1 MSKRTLS
8 SYDPR
13 MVEILI
19 KAAARS
25 EPLEI
30 ECGDYKKAYAMKFRL
45 MQIKS
50 LMQKEA
56 HPSWPVVSHIGF
68 STSKEHSKLILRQ
81 NDSDLDS
88 ILTNALADLEKEG
101 PSPSADPPSLN
112 FGEPDDQNSV

>member
-19 KAAARS
+19 KASSRS

-50 LMQKEA
+50 LMGKED
-56 HPSWPVVSHIGF
+56 HPAYPMVSHVGF
-68 STSKEHSKLILRQ
+68 STSKGHSRLILRQ
-81 NDSDLDS
+81 NDSDLDF
-88 ILTNALADLEKEG
+88 ILTTTLQELEKEG
-101 PSPSADPPSLN
+101 PTTSQDAPSLN
-112 FGEPDDQNSV
+112 FGETE

>member
-19 KAAARS
+19 KASSRS

-50 LMQKEA
+50 LMGKES
-56 HPSWPVVSHIGF
+56 HPLWPAVSHIGF
-68 STSKEHSKLILRQ
+68 STSKGHSKLILRQ

-88 ILTNALADLEKEG
+88 ILTNTLQELEKDG
-101 PSPSADPPSLN
+101 PTTSDNPPSLN
-112 FGEPDDQNSV
+112 FGEEP